1 MRISDWSSDVCSS
14 DLDQNYREMVDS
26 EEARRR
32 RRSST
37 NRILT
42 ILKAALNVAYRNGK
56 APADDTWRRVRP
68 FPKVEAPKLRYLQE
82 NEARRLV
89 NACDQ
94 AFRSM
99 VQAALLTGARY
110 AELAAL
116 EVRDYD
122 PTSRTVW
129 LRETKAGVARP
140 VYLEEEGM
148 RLFEE
153 FTIGKSS
160 KIGRASC
167 RERVC
172 QYV

>member
-14 DLDQNYREMVDS
+14 DLS

-94 AFRSM
+94 AFRSL

-116 EVRDYD
+116 EVRDY
-122 PTSRTVW
+122 
-129 LRETKAGVARP
+129 E
-140 VYLEEEGM
+140 
-148 RLFEE
+148 
-153 FTIGKSS
+153 
-160 KIGRASC
+160 IGRASC

>member
-14 DLDQNYREMVDS
+14 DL
-26 EEARRR
+26 
-32 RRSST
+32 
-37 NRILT
+37 
-42 ILKAALNVAYRNGK
+42 
-56 APADDTWRRVRP
+56 TWRRVRP

-129 LRETKAGVARP
+129 LRETKAGVARS
-140 VYLEEEGM
+140 VGHTSELQSLM
-148 RLFEE
+148 RISYAVFRLKRIR
-153 FTIGKSS
+153 TN
-160 KIGRASC
+160 RD
-167 RERVC
+167 
-172 QYV
+172 

>member
-1 MRISDWSSDVCSS
+1 
-14 DLDQNYREMVDS
+14 MVHS

-32 RRSST
+32 RISST
-37 NRILT
+37 NRRLT

-110 AELAAL
+110 ADLAAL
-116 EVRDYD
+116 EVRDYRSEEH
-122 PTSRTVW
+122 TSE
-129 LRETKAGVARP
+129 LQSLMPISYA
-140 VYLEEEGM
+140 
-148 RLFEE
+148 F
-153 FTIGKSS
+153 F
-160 KIGRASC
+160 C
-167 RERVC
+167 
-172 QYV
+172 

>member
-1 MRISDWSSDVCSS
+1 MRISDWF
-14 DLDQNYREMVDS
+14 
-26 EEARRR
+26 
-32 RRSST
+32 
-37 NRILT
+37 
-42 ILKAALNVAYRNGK
+42 
-56 APADDTWRRVRP
+56 RRV
-68 FPKVEAPKLRYLQE
+68 L
-82 NEARRLV
+82 
-89 NACDQ
+89 
-94 AFRSM
+94 FRS
-99 VQAALLTGARY
+99 RY

-160 KIGRASC
+160 TQIIFLRPDGKKWGPSQQARPMAKACEAAKLPKTSFHDLRSEERRVGTESISTC
-167 RERVC
+167 RSRWSP
-172 QYV
+172 YHKKKKNKKS